1 MDLVVQDFPEL
12 LKAMGVTLTLGVV
25 SFVLGSALGM
35 LVGLA
40 RISRFRL
47 LKALAIAYVSVF
59 RGTPL
64 LIQIMLVY
72 YGLPQI
78 GILIEPIPS
87 AVLAL
92 TVYAAAYLSENF
104 RAGIIA
110 VDRGQWEAAHSMG
123 MPYLRMLRRIVAPQ
137 AVRVAL
143 PPIGSRF
150 IALMKDTSL
159 ASAVTVVELTRAAES
174 IGSSTFRYMEAFLV
188 AGAAYWLINTLLS
201 VGQGA
206 LERRLGKAYA

>member
-1 MDLVVQDFPEL
+1 MNLIVENYPQL
-12 LKAMGVTLTLGVV
+12 LRAMGVTLTLGVV
-25 SFVLGSALGM
+25 SFVLGSALGL

-47 LKALAIAYVSVF
+47 LRWPAIAYVSLF

-72 YGLPQI
+72 YGLPQL

-87 AVLAL
+87 AILAL

-104 RAGIIA
+104 RAGILA
-110 VDRGQWEAAHSMG
+110 VDRGQWEAADSMG
-123 MPYLRMLRRIVAPQ
+123 MPYWRTLRRVVAPQ
-137 AVRVAL
+137 AIRVAM
-143 PPIGSRF
+143 PPVGSRF

-159 ASAVTVVELTRAAES
+159 ASVVTVVELSRAAES

-188 AGAAYWLINTLLS
+188 AAAAYWLINTLLS

-206 LERRLGKAYA
+206 LERRLGRAYA